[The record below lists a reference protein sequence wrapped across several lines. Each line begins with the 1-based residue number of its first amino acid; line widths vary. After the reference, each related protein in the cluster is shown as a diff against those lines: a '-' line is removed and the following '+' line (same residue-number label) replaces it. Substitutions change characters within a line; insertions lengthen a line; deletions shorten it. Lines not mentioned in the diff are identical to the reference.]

1 MKGAE
6 LMLNMVMSASAG
18 GGLDATT
25 ILATVVYAVLGM
37 VLLLVFAVL
46 ASVLLRLD
54 LRRELVEEN
63 NPGLGTAFAGVAVAI
78 AIIIAA
84 TIVG

>member
-1 MKGAE
+1 
-6 LMLNMVMSASAG
+6 MLNMVMSASAG